1 MRPAPRILVVED
13 EESLARGLAFNFTQ
27 EGYAVTVAGEGRAAL
42 RHVDR
47 SAGEGGEAFAAVV
60 LDLMLP
66 GMSGYEVCREI
77 RRRVPEVP
85 VIILSA
91 RTLSEDRTLAFEAG
105 ADQYLAKPFALPEL
119 LARVRNV
126 VTRKGRAAE
135 AAGPSADTED
145 RSVSFGRVR
154 VDFDAYELTAERE
167 GAATTREL
175 TPLEAELLRY
185 FWRNPGRVLSRD
197 EILARVWPADAE
209 VTTRTVDNFV
219 LRLRKAIEADPGS
232 PRHLLSVRGAG
243 YRFVAEPD
251 GGE

>member
-1 MRPAPRILVVED
+1 ED

-27 EGYAVTVAGEGRAAL
+27 EGYEVTVAGDGRAAL

-47 SAGEGGEAFAAVV
+47 AAGDGGAAFDVVV

-77 RRRVPEVP
+77 RRRDGGVP

-91 RTLSEDRTLAFEAG
+91 RTLSEDRTLAFDAG
-105 ADQYLAKPFALPEL
+105 ADQYLGKPFALPEL

-126 VTRKGRAAE
+126 LSRRDSEREGGTSNG
-135 AAGPSADTED
+135 AGPAPET
-145 RSVSFGRVR
+145 RVGFGSVE
-154 VDFDAYELTAERE
+154 VDFDAYELTATRD
-167 GAATTREL
+167 GATTTREL
-175 TPLEAELLRY
+175 TPLEAELLKY
-185 FWRNPGRVLSRD
+185 FVRNPGRVLSRD
-197 EILARVWPADAE
+197 EILARVWPAEAD

-219 LRLRKAIEADPGS
+219 LRLRKMIEADPAV

-243 YRFVAEPD
+243 YRFVA
-251 GGE
+251 GE